1 MKNRVICSYY
11 LLPLLMQERATRMVR
26 YPRSHFSSST
36 IHFFSERVGHS
47 VGTGSTS
54 RVTTSH
60 STPTTPIIIRTNT
73 IQLDSISP
81 LPTSLPL
88 KTSPARKTVYYNFNC
103 QCRHLSSGL
112 REEKAQQNYNNTR
125 ADPPVPGKA
134 VIGDLLRSNRLLIPI
149 AIDANGRLGPMF
161 QYTLYGTIT
170 IPPPI
175 PPRKQFK
182 LNRPYAKAMYKQATS
197 IPAPCGILLE
207 ADNNWKHTQKTQN
220 HTTILWSLIY
230 GSNTIYHYNPTNRY
244 WHRTRSQLFNLESN
258 PKL

>member
-1 MKNRVICSYY
+1 MSDRLKKVGMFSTDSNFCFS
-11 LLPLLMQERATRMVR
+11 TWVR
-26 YPRSHFSSST
+26 EVVQRSV
-36 IHFFSERVGHS
+36 E
-47 VGTGSTS
+47 
-54 RVTTSH
+54 
-60 STPTTPIIIRTNT
+60 
-73 IQLDSISP
+73 L
-81 LPTSLPL
+81 
-88 KTSPARKTVYYNFNC
+88 
-103 QCRHLSSGL
+103 RHLIQPQQPQSSFARIQYNWIRYHHCQPPFHSKPLQLGRL
-112 REEKAQQNYNNTR
+112 YITTLTANADIFLQDFERKKLNRTNNTR

-149 AIDANGRLGPMF
+149 TIDANGRLGPMF

-170 IPPPI
+170 IPPSI

-182 LNRPYAKAMYKQATS
+182 LNRPYAKAMYKRATS